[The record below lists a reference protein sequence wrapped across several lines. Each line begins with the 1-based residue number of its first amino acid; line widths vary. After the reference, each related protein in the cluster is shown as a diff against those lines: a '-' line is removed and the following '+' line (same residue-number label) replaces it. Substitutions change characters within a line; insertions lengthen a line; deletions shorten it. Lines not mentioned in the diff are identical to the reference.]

1 MKNHNVSTII
11 YSGGEPTLRDDLSNI
26 LKMAKEDFGFINIL
40 ISNGSKEIDIE
51 VLKYLDELS
60 LSIDD
65 FKSKKNELGRI
76 LNNESI
82 LKNIEKCKKINLSV
96 AGIIT
101 IHEQNIDKVEEYF
114 EVSRKYELPIS
125 FSMFY
130 PTSKDEVYNNQ
141 FILSDEG
148 LEKLVKSSLGKMPH
162 VMEDILGAD
171 NIYCRDTCE
180 VGRTS
185 ISVNS
190 RGQLNPCHMIPD
202 IKLGSL
208 IDDAEATWKELEL
221 FNKNKLIENEEC
233 NSCQYEYFCGGG
245 CRARAYYDNSLKSRD
260 PYCTMYKSYYSELL
274 AEIAKG

>member
-1 MKNHNVSTII
+1 
-11 YSGGEPTLRDDLSNI
+11 
-26 LKMAKEDFGFINIL
+26 
-40 ISNGSKEIDIE
+40 
-51 VLKYLDELS
+51 
-60 LSIDD
+60 
-65 FKSKKNELGRI
+65 
-76 LNNESI
+76 
-82 LKNIEKCKKINLSV
+82 
-96 AGIIT
+96 
-101 IHEQNIDKVEEYF
+101 
-114 EVSRKYELPIS
+114 
-125 FSMFY
+125 MFY